1 MGYNN
6 MQKKKMIMV
15 KCQNKTKKKRKEK
28 RKKEISRKVRFNQI
42 SHFKEGRGEQRDD
55 SVRKAPS
62 AKPKDPR
69 IPEIRMKMVR
79 ENGLHEAVL

>member
-28 RKKEISRKVRFNQI
+28 RKKEISRKVRFN
-42 SHFKEGRGEQRDD
+42 
-55 SVRKAPS
+55 
-62 AKPKDPR
+62 
-69 IPEIRMKMVR
+69 
-79 ENGLHEAVL
+79 